1 MSYTIYKISLTDT
14 FKRTWLDGQV
24 QWVDYRDL
32 EDGVSPD
39 SQPIGGYL
47 GHALGKLE
55 TRRRTALKRR
65 KPAKIK

>member
-1 MSYTIYKISLTDT
+1 M
-14 FKRTWLDGQV
+14 DGQV
-24 QWVDYRDL
+24 EWVGYRDL

-55 TRRRTALKRR
+55 TWRRTAVKWR